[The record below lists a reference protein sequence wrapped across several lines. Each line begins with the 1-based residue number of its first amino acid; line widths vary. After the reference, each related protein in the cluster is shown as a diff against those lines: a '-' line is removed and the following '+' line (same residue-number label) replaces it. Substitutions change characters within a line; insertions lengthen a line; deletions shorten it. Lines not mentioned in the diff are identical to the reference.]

1 MDGDGGNV
9 VLLAMAT
16 LGLSSL
22 STLSVLV
29 ALSVSLLPSVSIP
42 REIKEDDAYTKC
54 PFFSQ
59 KAYRVTN
66 LVVHLDCVDFI
77 LHGQ

>member
-29 ALSVSLLPSVSIP
+29 ALSPPRNLILLFLKKSWKVGG
-42 REIKEDDAYTKC
+42 
-54 PFFSQ
+54 SQ
-59 KAYRVTN
+59 KKLETVMIYS
-66 LVVHLDCVDFI
+66 LS
-77 LHGQ
+77 